1 MSKFL
6 KYFNIVLYT
15 FIFFQVIYII
25 SPKEYQRSLIAYYV
39 SYECRKLDKYQ
50 DPHLEKA
57 KCSVIDKVMSSKTI
71 INKMD
76 IISRIEMVDVREHEK
91 DKMIYLGYSRPK
103 MSYFFDRNS
112 GQDFIIVNSGTSS
125 VEYFPLVHE
134 LNHLVDRHKVCE
146 VEYDVTHLLKELRKE
161 EYIAYFDEWPD
172 IYGERTGD
180 IIYDYYINN
189 KKYMMSEGEVYA
201 RLSSL
206 KNFLV
211 LTNLISI
218 DDTIQCRDI
227 EELEQVIKC
236 WHHSERLYFDVIDNW
251 DFIPLLPL
259 LKCDESEI
267 LAIL

>member
-1 MSKFL
+1 M
-6 KYFNIVLYT
+6 
-15 FIFFQVIYII
+15 IYII

-57 KCSVIDKVMSSKTI
+57 KCSVINKVMSSKTI

-76 IISRIEMVDVREHEK
+76 IISRIEMVDVRKHEK

-146 VEYDVTHLLKELRKE
+146 VEYDVTHLLKELSKE
-161 EYIAYFDEWPD
+161 EYIAYFNEWPD

-201 RLSSL
+201 RFSSL

-218 DDTIQCRDI
+218 DDTIQCQDI

-236 WHHSERLYFDVIDNW
+236 WHHDERLYFDVIDNW